1 MAAVDDHAPEDG
13 FTVVRHGFDR
23 GEVRQRVAELNA
35 AVERLA
41 SERDEATAQ
50 VAELRGELEIARRE
64 IAALTERLETQADE
78 ESAARMLAVAKAQAA
93 EVKERAKAAAEET
106 WAAAEKASA
115 EVRDH
120 YRQMLHA
127 LEEQHAELNRTHLSM
142 LASAKTQAEK
152 MTIEAERR
160 QEAIDKSAERDRIR
174 IDREFSESMTTKRDA
189 LRRELEKARTDTER
203 AVTAKLAAADEEARR
218 RVDSV
223 TAQVKQLTSVREQ
236 LSGRLRETKE
246 LLDLSTSLME
256 PVEGESEAEVPVA
269 AEKDKQRAVPPQ
281 RQPAKR

>member
-41 SERDEATAQ
+41 SERDEAAAQ
-50 VAELRGELEIARRE
+50 AAELRGELEIARRE
-64 IAALTERLETQADE
+64 IAALAERLESQAGG
-78 ESAARMLAVAKAQAA
+78 ESAARVLAVAKSQAA

-120 YRQMLHA
+120 YRQMLRA
-127 LEEQHAELNRTHLSM
+127 LEEQHAELNRTHTTM
-142 LASAKTQAEK
+142 LASARAQAEK
-152 MTIEAERR
+152 MTTEAERR
-160 QEAIDKSAERDRIR
+160 QEAIDKSAEHDRIR
-174 IDREFSESMTTKRDA
+174 IDREFSESMAAKRDA
-189 LRRELEKARTDTER
+189 LRRELEKARADTDRE
-203 AVTAKLAAADEEARR
+203 VTAKLAAADEEARR

-223 TAQVKQLTSVREQ
+223 TAQVRQLSSVREQ

-246 LLDLSTSLME
+246 LLDMSTSLME
-256 PVEGESEAEVPVA
+256 PVDGEADAEVPA
-269 AEKDKQRAVPPQ
+269 TTEKDGRAVPPQ